1 VKTTA
6 WRWTDNTGNSTPGVV
21 RSGPIGAAAAVAF
34 AFLAGTGGVT
44 SPSYFNQRQQRGYAS
59 AQLRPSEQILVR
71 HLRGPEACLA
81 QIRTVLKLS
90 ISDIAS
96 IFSVSRQSI
105 YNWLAGEKPSQDNVE
120 RLNDFVRAADLL
132 QSNGFAGSSYLV
144 RRKIEHGK
152 TLMDIVRDGGS
163 AQDAARSLLQIAQ
176 KEGSQREALQR
187 RLANRTGAPDYSEIG
202 SPMLNE
208 DLR

>member
-1 VKTTA
+1 VQTTA
-6 WRWTDNTGNSTPGVV
+6 WRWTDNTGSSIPSAS
-21 RSGPIGAAAAVAF
+21 RSGSIGVAAAVAF

-44 SPSYFNQRQQRGYAS
+44 SPSYFNQRQQRGYAPV
-59 AQLRPSEQILVR
+59 QLRPSAQTLVR

-81 QIRTVLKLS
+81 QIRAVFKLS
-90 ISDIAS
+90 IADIAG

-105 YNWLAGEKPSQDNVE
+105 YNWIAGEKPSQDSVE
-120 RLNDFVRAADLL
+120 RLDDLARAADLIL
-132 QSNGFAGSSYLV
+132 SDGLAGSSYLV
-144 RRKIEHGK
+144 RRKLEHGK
-152 TLMDIVRDGGS
+152 TLMDIVREGGS

-176 KEGSQREALQR
+176 KESSQREALQR

-208 DLR
+208 DLG